1 MALFAPKQRRH
12 HRSRGAFTMS
22 TQSLSHSP
30 LAIPSTGTIWRL
42 FLGGAAGLGIW
53 EVFAATLT
61 AWAAGFPL
69 EPPEL
74 VRSLFQHQ
82 FGLDVSRP
90 MAELLHGLTGLIGYP
105 VGYLLLAR
113 MLPRIG
119 MPAIGWIWGVI
130 TWFIA
135 LGFFAPLAGQPFLL
149 HSLPALSFMSLVGHA
164 IYGYV
169 AALVFEALE
178 RDAR

>member
-1 MALFAPKQRRH
+1 
-12 HRSRGAFTMS
+12 MS
-22 TQSLSHSP
+22 TQALTTPSLA
-30 LAIPSTGTIWRL
+30 LPSMRTIWHL

-53 EVFAATLT
+53 EVFATTLT

-74 VRSLFQHQ
+74 VKSLFQHQ
-82 FGLDVSRP
+82 LGLTISRP
-90 MAELLHGLTGLIGYP
+90 LAELLHGFTGLIGYP
-105 VGYLLLAR
+105 VAYFVLSRLL
-113 MLPRIG
+113 PQIS

-130 TWFIA
+130 TYFIA

-149 HSLPALSFMSLVGHA
+149 LNYPVLSFMSLVGHA

-178 RDAR
+178 REAR

>member
-1 MALFAPKQRRH
+1 MNTDKLNLPVRPP
-12 HRSRGAFTMS
+12 AFS
-22 TQSLSHSP
+22 
-30 LAIPSTGTIWRL
+30 IPSARTVWHL
-42 FLGGAAGLGIW
+42 FLGGAAGFGIW

-69 EPPEL
+69 QPPEL
-74 VRSLFQHQ
+74 VKSLFQHQ
-82 FGLDVSRP
+82 LGLTISTP

-105 VGYLLLAR
+105 LAYLVLSRLLPAV
-113 MLPRIG
+113 G

-130 TWFIA
+130 TYFIA

-149 HSLPALSFMSLVGHA
+149 LNVPVLSFMSLIGHA

-169 AALVFEALE
+169 AALVFEVLE
-178 RDAR
+178 RNKT

>member
-1 MALFAPKQRRH
+1 MTADSIRAFALP
-12 HRSRGAFTMS
+12 
-22 TQSLSHSP
+22 
-30 LAIPSTGTIWRL
+30 IPSTRAIWHL

-82 FGLDVSRP
+82 LGLSVSRP
-90 MAELLHGLTGLIGYP
+90 LAELIHGLTGLIGYP
-105 VGYLLLAR
+105 LGYFVLSRLF
-113 MLPRIG
+113 PRIG
-119 MPAIGWIWGVI
+119 MPAMGWIWGII
-130 TWFIA
+130 TYFIA

-149 HSLPALSFMSLVGHA
+149 NNYPVLSFMSLVGHA

-169 AALVFEALE
+169 AAAVFETLE
-178 RDAR
+178 RKAGGT

>member
-1 MALFAPKQRRH
+1 MTTQTIEA
-12 HRSRGAFTMS
+12 SAFS
-22 TQSLSHSP
+22 
-30 LAIPSTGTIWRL
+30 IPSVRTLWHL
-42 FLGGAAGLGIW
+42 LLSGAAGFGIW
-53 EVFAATLT
+53 EVFAASFT

-90 MAELLHGLTGLIGYP
+90 MAELLHGFTGLIGYP
-105 VGYLLLAR
+105 VAFLVLAR
-113 MLPRIG
+113 LFPRIG

-130 TWFIA
+130 TYFIA

-149 HSLPALSFMSLVGHA
+149 HNYPVLSFMSLVGHA
-164 IYGYV
+164 VYGYV
-169 AALVFEALE
+169 AALVFEALG
-178 RDAR
+178 RDAARA